1 MDVIAEIFIE
11 SCKKPFEKNIE
22 IFKSIKI
29 LMKEQVVKLIERK
42 YEVLE
47 EFYEKENKI
56 KRESFKQNFRQFIKL
71 TYGQVLEYGLEE
83 DIS

>member
-1 MDVIAEIFIE
+1 MDIIAEIFIE
-11 SCKKPFEKNIE
+11 SCKKQLEKNIE

-29 LMKEQVVKLIERK
+29 LMKEHVVKLIERK
-42 YEVLE
+42 YEVME
-47 EFYEKENKI
+47 EFYQKENKI